1 MPRPLQIVFF
11 APQSSL
17 EKQLERNDK
26 ENETVRDKMGP
37 KISPLPSWKN
47 KKPSAQLV
55 EQSQWGKLHTWGL
68 YWWQWKNNWNSKR
81 VKGLSSF
88 ESSFFQVKSLKTT
101 ARQSLS
107 NSFFF
112 FYLIDLH
119 TIMSRS
125 IWKMTVYSIL
135 PLYTALDLK

>member
-47 KKPSAQLV
+47 KNPSATCGAKPVRENTYMRFILMAV
-55 EQSQWGKLHTWGL
+55 E
-68 YWWQWKNNWNSKR
+68 
-81 VKGLSSF
+81 
-88 ESSFFQVKSLKTT
+88 KTT
-101 ARQSLS
+101 EIA
-107 NSFFF
+107 
-112 FYLIDLH
+112 
-119 TIMSRS
+119 
-125 IWKMTVYSIL
+125 K
-135 PLYTALDLK
+135 DLKVLVHLKAQDFSKSKAWKPLPDSHY